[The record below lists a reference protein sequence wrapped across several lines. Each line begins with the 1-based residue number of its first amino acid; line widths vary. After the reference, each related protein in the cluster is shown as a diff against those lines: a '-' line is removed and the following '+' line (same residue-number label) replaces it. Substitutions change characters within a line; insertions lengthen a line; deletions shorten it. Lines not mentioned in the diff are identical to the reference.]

1 MTDAPAKTPSNPD
14 SIHPDSPFQ
23 RFIGFRRTA
32 QEEGVI
38 RLELTMRP
46 ELENPLGIPHGGV
59 HAAMLDSAMGWAGTW
74 AGDDTPVRKSVTL
87 NLNVSYLATPANTGE
102 ATLLIAEGRKVGGG
116 RKVFFS
122 EGELR
127 DQTGRLLARGSA
139 TFRYLD

>member
-1 MTDAPAKTPSNPD
+1 MTDQPAGKF
-14 SIHPDSPFQ
+14 PDSPFQ
-23 RFIGFRRTA
+23 RFLGFARTA
-32 QEEGVI
+32 QGDGFI

-59 HAAMLDSAMGWAGTW
+59 HAAMLDSAMGWAGTYT
-74 AGDDTPVRKSVTL
+74 DETTRPRKSVTL
-87 NLNVSYLATPANTGE
+87 NLNVSYLSTPADPNAEIT
-102 ATLLIAEGRKVGGG
+102 LIADGRKVGGG

-127 DQTGRLLARGSA
+127 DQTGRVLARSTG

>member
-1 MTDAPAKTPSNPD
+1 M
-14 SIHPDSPFQ
+14 
-23 RFIGFRRTA
+23 
-32 QEEGVI
+32 
-38 RLELTMRP
+38 RLELDMRP

-74 AGDDTPVRKSVTL
+74 TVDGSPVRKSVTL
-87 NLNVSYLATPANTGE
+87 NLNVSYLATPAPTDNGIR
-102 ATLLIAEGRKVGGG
+102 LIAEGRKVGGG

-127 DQTGRLLARGSA
+127 DGTGRVLARATG